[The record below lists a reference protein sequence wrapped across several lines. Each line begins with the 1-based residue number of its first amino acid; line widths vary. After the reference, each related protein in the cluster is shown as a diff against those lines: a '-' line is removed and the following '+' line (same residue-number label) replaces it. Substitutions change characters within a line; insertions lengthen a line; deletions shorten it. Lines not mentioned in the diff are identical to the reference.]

1 MGLGDG
7 RWLVE
12 GEVEGKKEGVKTRG
26 KGGDKGVGDGDGDGT
41 GMKKEGGIR
50 EGAVSADGRKFLVSE
65 SDRWRCGSGV
75 GREKVCG
82 GEWVGEI
89 MG

>member
-1 MGLGDG
+1 MGGVDG

-12 GEVEGKKEGVKTRG
+12 GEVEGKKEGVKNRG
-26 KGGDKGVGDGDGDGT
+26 EGGDKGVGEGVGT
-41 GMKKEGGIR
+41 GMKKEGGIG
-50 EGAVSADGRKFLVSE
+50 EGVVGADGREFLVSE
-65 SDRWRCGSGV
+65 SDRWRYGSGV